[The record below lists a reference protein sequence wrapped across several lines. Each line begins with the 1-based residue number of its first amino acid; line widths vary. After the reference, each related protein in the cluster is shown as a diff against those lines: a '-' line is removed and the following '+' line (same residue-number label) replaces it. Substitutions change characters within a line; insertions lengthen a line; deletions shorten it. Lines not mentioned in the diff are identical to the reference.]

1 MKLSL
6 TAQEIREKAQMII
19 QGISSRD
26 AQVFTSRNGKH
37 YMENWDWFQ
46 GVALFGLYE
55 FYRDTGDKGVLDY
68 LVNWFDEH
76 IAEGLPE
83 KNINSMCPLLTLSY
97 LYEITGKESYMDLC
111 REWAE
116 YAMNELPR
124 TIEGGFQLSGD
135 AAADDALIGDNQ
147 HPLNVLFGEHRTQFG
162 AAAEDFRLPVGKNG
176 QCGSQNELNSAAV
189 NGFDGIHCSPS

>member
-55 FYRDTGDKGVLDY
+55 FYRDTGDKGVLEY

-76 IAEGLPE
+76 IAAGLPE
-83 KNINSMCPLLTLSY
+83 
-97 LYEITGKESYMDLC
+97 
-111 REWAE
+111 
-116 YAMNELPR
+116 R
-124 TIEGGFQLSGD
+124 TSTACARCSRFRICTRSRARNPTWIC
-135 AAADDALIGDNQ
+135 AA
-147 HPLNVLFGEHRTQFG
+147 
-162 AAAEDFRLPVGKNG
+162 NG
-176 QCGSQNELNSAAV
+176 RNT
-189 NGFDGIHCSPS
+189 P